1 MNKNECKHFDRF
13 VIFEN
18 GKRNDGGKKAHKITT
33 TTTTAGATATTMI
46 ITTAV
51 WSFKPIAAWWENDS
65 HGFCG
70 RSIRFVLVLCQFNNT
85 FPCFGFYCTAVFHLY
100 RFWLPKCIFLSLPL
114 SFCLCNTETFGWASS
129 DLILGSY
136 VPITEKKLEMVRI
149 KWEFNSC
156 GKSHKNKCERVKRQ
170 STSLRDERLVRI
182 E

>member
-136 VPITEKKLEMVRI
+136 VPITEKNW
-149 KWEFNSC
+149 KWFASNENSTLVA
-156 GKSHKNKCERVKRQ
+156 KATKTNVNESNDNRRVCA
-170 STSLRDERLVRI
+170 TRDLSE
-182 E
+182 